1 MGFEKCGPN
10 EAIVITG
17 CGHDSP
23 CIISGGRV
31 WVWPYI
37 QDSFYQVDSKESLL
51 RIRASIGGAAHLT
64 VYGDSA
70 SQCDTWLLI
79 EAH

>member
-1 MGFEKCGPN
+1 MGFVGGPN
-10 EAIVITG
+10 EALVITG

-23 CIISGGRV
+23 RFIPGGQRV

-64 VYGDSA
+64 A
-70 SQCDTWLLI
+70 
-79 EAH
+79 